1 MQGANY
7 SCIATLLEVG
17 RKLFL
22 LCDVILLRPAGVC
35 ISTSKPLALQFCDQ
49 GGASSATLLHAGRK
63 LFLHCDI
70 VGCRAQTIL
79 ALRHICV
86 ATCRTHIK
94 YAFRPLSREQ
104 RLISTRSATSLKVL
118 IHATFAELSAHHA
131 SFPALGSE
139 CHKPFLH
146 VANTMIALQF
156 CDQGGASSATL
167 LHAGRKLFLLCD
179 IYVLRPAERK
189 SSMHFDL

>member
-1 MQGANY
+1 MSRIILTCRKHHDCTAVLRPGR
-7 SCIATLLEVG
+7 
-17 RKLFL
+17 RKL
-22 LCDVILLRPAGVC
+22 
-35 ISTSKPLALQFCDQ
+35 S
-49 GGASSATLLHAGRK
+49 
-63 LFLHCDI
+63 DI

-167 LHAGRKLFLLCD
+167 LHAGRKLHEVFCSTK
-179 IYVLRPAERK
+179 IKVL
-189 SSMHFDL
+189 